1 MKTIQTTLGVKTMSK
16 PLILLTDDD
25 PATLAAY
32 RRHLR
37 RHFRLVTAG
46 DGREAIDIIQAEMPD
61 AVVSDLH
68 MPMMNGISLL
78 TEVRRMVPKALRILL
93 TGQPDLVHAIEAIN
107 TGEVFRLL
115 VKPCPSGAIVA
126 AIEDGL
132 GRSPSVNVA
141 GGLGGIATATDPT
154 LTVHASTRMQ
164 QRAIPP
170 IMIEWLMRFGAQR
183 WSRGASVYEFDKD
196 SRRRL
201 RRHIGQRLFSSVE
214 QWLGAY
220 VVVGG
225 EQRVVTAGWRQR
237 RRHR

>member
-1 MKTIQTTLGVKTMSK
+1 MMSK

-25 PATLAAY
+25 PAILAAY

-46 DGREAIDIIQAEMPD
+46 SGREAIDILQSEMPD
-61 AVVSDLH
+61 AVVSDLQ
-68 MPMMNGISLL
+68 MPEMNGISLL
-78 TEVRRMVPKALRILL
+78 TEVRRLAPKALRILL
-93 TGQPDLVHAIEAIN
+93 TGHPDLTHAIEAIN
-107 TGEVFRLL
+107 TSEVFRLL
-115 VKPCPSGAIVA
+115 TKPCSSDMIVA
-126 AIEDGL
+126 TIDDGL
-132 GRSPSVNVA
+132 ARRPTPHAA
-141 GGLGGIATATDPT
+141 GMMGDLATNTAFA
-154 LTVHASTRMQ
+154 LTTHASKRVQ

-170 IMIEWLMRFGAQR
+170 VMIEWLMRFGVQR

-201 RRHIGQRLFSSVE
+201 RRHLGQRLFASVE

-220 VVVGG
+220 IVVGG
-225 EQRVVTAGWRQR
+225 EQQMVTAGWRQR